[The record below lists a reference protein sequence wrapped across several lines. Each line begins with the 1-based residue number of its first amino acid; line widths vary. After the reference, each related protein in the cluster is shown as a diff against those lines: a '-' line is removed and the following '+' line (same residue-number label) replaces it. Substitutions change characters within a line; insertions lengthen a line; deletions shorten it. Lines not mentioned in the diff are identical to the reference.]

1 MGLGRLGWL
10 VGVVG
15 VVVRCGGWWR
25 GGEDVERGEGGNG
38 MDLDWGRAWGFCG
51 MRRRDYLH
59 SLSLSFS
66 LLLSYL
72 SGVTYDLLISP

>member
-1 MGLGRLGWL
+1 MLKGGKGERGWIRLGEEL
-10 VGVVG
+10 
-15 VVVRCGGWWR
+15 
-25 GGEDVERGEGGNG
+25 
-38 MDLDWGRAWGFCG
+38 WGFCG